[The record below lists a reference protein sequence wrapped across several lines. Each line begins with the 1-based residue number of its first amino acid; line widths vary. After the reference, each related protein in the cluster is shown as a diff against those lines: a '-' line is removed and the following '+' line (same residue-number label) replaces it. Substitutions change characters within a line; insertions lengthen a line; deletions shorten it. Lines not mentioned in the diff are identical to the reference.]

1 MLIVTLTAD
10 AFVNKGPGRPVFSEQ
25 MRAEMMAALD
35 CVDYVAI
42 CADALAVPAIRKL
55 KPHIYVKGQD
65 YSRDEEDVTGGIVAE
80 RHAVEAHG
88 GRVVFTDEMTFS
100 STTLINRHLGIFE
113 PRLDQYLENPARS
126 RHARQADRPG
136 RSRPEHAGAD
146 GRRCDHRRLPLCH
159 GDRQVAQGA
168 HDRDPVPIARGVRWR
183 RVFAAANHVA
193 DFCREVEVVT
203 TIGFDGE
210 YEKLIRNSPQAQCA
224 PARLPAARQADD
236 AKDPFHRSGLHC
248 ARCSRSTT

>member
-1 MLIVTLTAD
+1 MTGTPPIDTAEPRNSEGPEGPNASKIRSLDDLAVIARAARENGETIVHAHGTFDLLHIGHLRHLREARREGTMLIVTLTAD

-113 PRLDQYLENPARS
+113 PRLDQYLETQR
-126 RHARQADRPG
+126 DRG
-136 RSRPEHAGAD
+136 MLDKLTALS
-146 GRRCDHRRLPLCH
+146 
-159 GDRQVAQGA
+159 
-168 HDRDPVPIARGVRWR
+168 IA
-183 RVFAAANHVA
+183 
-193 DFCREVEVVT
+193 
-203 TIGFDGE
+203 
-210 YEKLIRNSPQAQCA
+210 
-224 PARLPAARQADD
+224 
-236 AKDPFHRSGLHC
+236 SGTC
-248 ARCSRSTT
+248 GC